1 MQDADLRRLLR
12 KLTKVPP
19 HYVRESSIGV
29 KDSKVRRESR
39 EGFDIFSFSKK
50 ILKICGH
57 LRPISGRVH
66 VKSVLP
72 TYWLKIVFVFSFLR
86 WNQQEKDKY
95 VSTDLPFSTAL

>member
-95 VSTDLPFSTAL
+95 VSTDLPSSTAL

>member
-50 ILKICGH
+50 NPEN
-57 LRPISGRVH
+57 LRSSASHQRPSACEVRSADLLAENCFCI
-66 VKSVLP
+66 
-72 TYWLKIVFVFSFLR
+72 FVSS
-86 WNQQEKDKY
+86 N
-95 VSTDLPFSTAL
+95 